1 MEPFRRLIKV
11 GELMRHISKYDEN
24 KGVLHIRYIGGLS
37 TDEHLQIAE
46 RAEELPLEKSQ
57 PSLIDLSDAK
67 TLQVDRNTGRKVT
80 DMINKIGIEGAR
92 TAIVEAS
99 PLMRF
104 IMNMYFSMIKQGIKT
119 KFFDTCEEAFT
130 WLKEK

>member
-24 KGVLHIRYIGGLS
+24 KVVLHIRYIGGVT

-57 PSLIDLSDAK
+57 PGLIDLSDAK

-80 DMINKIGIEGAR
+80 DMINKIGIEEAR

-119 KFFDTCEEAFT
+119 KFFDTCEEALT